1 MQSNSNVSEQV
12 LNTLRQIIRAIDI
25 QSKYLSKNFGL
36 TGPQLVAMREIAL
49 DPYITIG
56 ELARRVSLS
65 QATVTTIIDRLEVK
79 ELVVRYR
86 SEVDKRKVILQV
98 TKEGEKLLA
107 ANPTFL
113 QEEFVQKFEALEE
126 WEKTLILSSIQR
138 IAVMMRA
145 PEVDRQP
152 DLDGASL
159 EQAAALTPVGPTK
172 EYSE

>member
-1 MQSNSNVSEQV
+1 MHSSDNVSEQV

-49 DPYITIG
+49 DPYISIG

-98 TKEGEKLLA
+98 TEKGTDLLG

-113 QEEFVQKFEALEE
+113 QEEFVQKFENLED

-138 IAVMMRA
+138 LAVMMRA
-145 PEVDRQP
+145 PAVDHHS
-152 DLDGASL
+152 DLEGASL
-159 EQAAALTPVGPTK
+159 EQAAALIPVTPAK
-172 EYSE
+172 ERSE

>member
-1 MQSNSNVSEQV
+1 MQSSNNVSEQV

-79 ELVVRYR
+79 KLVTRYR

-98 TKEGEKLLA
+98 TGEGEKLLA

-138 IAVMMRA
+138 LAVMMRA
-145 PEVDRQP
+145 PEVDRHAE
-152 DLDGASL
+152 LEGASL
-159 EQAAALTPVGPTK
+159 EQAAALIPVSSATGR
-172 EYSE
+172 SE